1 MTKVLESAKS
11 VFPGFLVCLVLA
23 AAGKALGGMVPAV
36 GAASFAILIGIVAGN
51 TFLNQPRLDK
61 GTKFSESRLL
71 EYSIVLTGASLN
83 LSDVF
88 SVGAGGLLF
97 IVFQMSLTIII
108 AYLIGRKLKFTRK
121 FSLLMCAGNAV
132 CGSSAIGSVAPV
144 VDADSKDKGL
154 SITMVNVT
162 GTFLMV
168 LMPVITGIVYGHET
182 LHTSAAIGGILQSI
196 GQVIA
201 SATFVNQEVVE
212 MATVFKIVR
221 IVFLV
226 GVALVFSKMNTS
238 EEGKLFSRE
247 KAGSGKKVKTGIPWF
262 IIGFFLMSIV
272 YSLGLIPGPVS
283 GICHFVS
290 AQFEIIALAA
300 IGMRVKFKTLVS
312 EGPKAMLYG
321 GLVGSMQVVC
331 ALTLIALFLR

>member
-1 MTKVLESAKS
+1 MIKVMESAKS
-11 VFPGFLVCLVLA
+11 IIPGFFVCLVLA
-23 AAGKALGGMVPAV
+23 IAGKVLGGMAPAV
-36 GAASFAILIGIVAGN
+36 GAASFAILLGIVAGN
-51 TFLNQPRLDK
+51 TFLNKPSFDK

-71 EYSIVLTGASLN
+71 EYSIVLTGATLN

-97 IVFQMSLTIII
+97 IVFQMSLTIMI
-108 AYLIGRKLKFTRK
+108 AYVIGRKLKFTRK

-132 CGSSAIGSVAPV
+132 CGSSAIGSIAPV

-168 LMPVITGIVYGHET
+168 LMPVITGVVYSHET
-182 LHTSAAIGGILQSI
+182 LHTSAAIGGVLQSI

-201 SATFVNQEVVE
+201 SAKFVNDDVVE
-212 MATVFKIVR
+212 MATIFKIVR

-226 GVALVFSKMNTS
+226 AVALVFSKMNAS
-238 EEGKLFSRE
+238 EEGPLFSRR
-247 KAGSGKKVKTGIPWF
+247 KPGYGAKVKTGIPWF
-262 IIGFFLMSIV
+262 IIGFFLMSVI
-272 YSLGLIPGPVS
+272 YSLGVIPGPLS
-283 GICHFVS
+283 GTCHFVS

-321 GLVGSMQVVC
+321 GLVGAMQIVC
-331 ALTLIALFLR
+331 ALTLIAVFLR